1 MKCEKC
7 GKNEAVIRC
16 IQIIGGKKTVM
27 NLCESCA
34 REDLIGDV
42 STRLL
47 NDLCALSALLGG
59 NETGSTTPDMAK
71 AAEDFYDKT
80 VKIPVIESSTDT
92 SVTTYD
98 LDALEGMLKEAVEE
112 ERRLFYVGLTRARKE
127 LTLCY
132 VRRQFEKERQPSRF
146 LAEAGFLEEKSRY

>member
-112 ERRLFYVGLTRARKE
+112 ENYEYAATLRDRIKDLKQDGITR
-127 LTLCY
+127 
-132 VRRQFEKERQPSRF
+132 
-146 LAEAGFLEEKSRY
+146 